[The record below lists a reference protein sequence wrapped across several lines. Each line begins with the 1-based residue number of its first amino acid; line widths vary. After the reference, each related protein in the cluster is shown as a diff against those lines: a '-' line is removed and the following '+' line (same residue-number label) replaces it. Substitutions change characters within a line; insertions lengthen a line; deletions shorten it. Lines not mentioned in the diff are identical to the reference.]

1 MFQFKFSMCSW
12 HVYNFFE
19 KLQIDENEKRKDRWL
34 KSFPGTRNND
44 EIYIYS
50 MDLVILYTVDDTWA
64 ASSL

>member
-1 MFQFKFSMCSW
+1 MFIGKIKSW
-12 HVYNFFE
+12 HVCNFFE
-19 KLQIDENEKRKDRWL
+19 KLQIDERTTKERL
-34 KSFPGTRNND
+34 KSFPGTRNKD